1 MKNRAIAIALTFVLV
16 FTLVATAAVV
26 MAQEESTP
34 QQQMRQDAFFQ
45 EIDKA
50 VHQGLITQETADRIT
65 DLWGQKP
72 VDERPHLYQRVM
84 NMLESKQQQQT
95 RELALFQAL
104 DEAVNQGLIT
114 QEKAD
119 YIIGLWEQKPVDE
132 RAQLYQRVMN
142 FLDKASTG

>member
-50 VHQGLITQETADRIT
+50 VYQGLITQETADRIT
-65 DLWGQKP
+65 DLWNQKP
-72 VDERPHLYQRVM
+72 VDERPQLYQRVM

-104 DEAVNQGLIT
+104 DEAVHQGLIA

-119 YIIGLWEQKPVDE
+119 YIMGLWGQKPVDE
-132 RAQLYQRVMN
+132 RPHLYQRVMN

>member
-1 MKNRAIAIALTFVLV
+1 
-16 FTLVATAAVV
+16 
-26 MAQEESTP
+26 
-34 QQQMRQDAFFQ
+34 
-45 EIDKA
+45 
-50 VHQGLITQETADRIT
+50 
-65 DLWGQKP
+65 
-72 VDERPHLYQRVM
+72 M

-119 YIIGLWEQKPVDE
+119 YIIGLWELKPVDE
-132 RAQLYQRVMN
+132 RPQLYQRVMN